1 MHNLGISID
10 SCSMILTWKSQNQKV
25 DCHLWQITPS
35 FNAEIAEAA
44 KGHRESYLILVD
56 NLDYD
61 GTFRVHS
68 LRNDLWCVRCVVV
81 VDRIPSTV
89 SPIQRDCHSLENLC
103 NCVIVPAV
111 MAFFGRN
118 SHISLCFFQFVH
130 TYKDS

>member
-1 MHNLGISID
+1 
-10 SCSMILTWKSQNQKV
+10 MILTWKSQNQKV

-56 NLDYD
+56 NLVYD
-61 GTFRVHS
+61 GTFHVHS

-89 SPIQRDCHSLENLC
+89 SPIQPDCHSLENLC
-103 NCVIVPAV
+103 NCVIVSAV
-111 MAFFGRN
+111 TAFLRRN
-118 SHISLCFFQFVH
+118 SHISLRFFNLCALD
-130 TYKDS
+130 KDS